1 MGLEHKNRGKQTR
14 QRNGLHRTTGFA
26 HADCPFDLQRQAGVV
41 RVLSREAR
49 RRIVMKAL
57 SVVLTMAMTVTVCA
71 GLFVARAAQQ
81 ERRQG
86 MREALAERIQDLN
99 LTDEQETKVADIR
112 KECRPKIQEAAR
124 NLADAVRDEVEAI
137 RTVLNP
143 EQKRAIQVLREEL
156 SSRRSDSLAER
167 MAHLGELDLTD
178 NEMMKIGDIRDEYR
192 PKIRAALK
200 QLVGVLT
207 DDQKKMREDALKAG
221 KKRSEIRE
229 SLSLSAEQ
237 KEKLE
242 SVGKE
247 LRALVGEEMEKVR
260 EVFTPEQ
267 LERLQDRREEAGH
280 TVRDRLAWR
289 IANLRALN
297 LSEEQ
302 VSKINDIRK
311 EYRPKVHE
319 AGNALRGAIREEL
332 ATILAVIKQ

>member
-1 MGLEHKNRGKQTR
+1 
-14 QRNGLHRTTGFA
+14 
-26 HADCPFDLQRQAGVV
+26 
-41 RVLSREAR
+41 
-49 RRIVMKAL
+49 MKAV
-57 SVVLTMAMTVTVCA
+57 SVVLTMAMTVTVCT

-99 LTDEQETKVADIR
+99 LTDEQETRIADIR
-112 KECRPKIQEAAR
+112 KECRPKVQEAGRA
-124 NLADAVRDEVEAI
+124 LADAVREEVEAI

-143 EQKRAIQVLREEL
+143 EQKRSIQVLREEL
-156 SSRRSDSLAER
+156 SGRRSDSLAER

-178 NEMMKIGDIRDEYR
+178 NEMLKIGDIRDEYR
-192 PKIRAALK
+192 PKFRAALK
-200 QLVGVLT
+200 QMFGVLT

-229 SLSLSAEQ
+229 SLNLSAEQ

-247 LRALVGEEMEKVR
+247 LRALVSEEMDKVR
-260 EVFTPEQ
+260 DVLTTEQ
-267 LERLQDRREEAGH
+267 QERFQALREETGQN
-280 TVRDRLAWR
+280 VRDRLAWR
-289 IANLRALN
+289 ISNLKELN

-302 VSKINDIRK
+302 ISKINDIRK
-311 EYRPKVHE
+311 ECRPKVHE
-319 AGNALRGAIREEL
+319 AGNALRAAIREEL